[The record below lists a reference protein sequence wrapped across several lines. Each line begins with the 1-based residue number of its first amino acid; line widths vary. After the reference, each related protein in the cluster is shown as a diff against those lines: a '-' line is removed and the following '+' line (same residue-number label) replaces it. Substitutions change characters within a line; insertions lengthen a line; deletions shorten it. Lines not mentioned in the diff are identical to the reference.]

1 MDVVINNKEMNQ
13 AKFEEIFAT
22 MDELQQ
28 EMNEQEEAE
37 EIETFGIEGGMYIQ
51 GSRRIRTCSEI
62 VIWTKNS

>member
-37 EIETFGIEGGMYIQ
+37 EIETFGIEALNE
-51 GSRRIRTCSEI
+51 IRNRSLQP
-62 VIWTKNS
+62 VKNK